1 MLRCSFLAEVN
12 GDHVNAKMEHLACFA
27 GGMLGLY
34 AKAVGSAKPD
44 RSHKFMQVGLSV
56 RRSLK
61 SGSDRSCS
69 PVAL

>member
-34 AKAVGSAKPD
+34 AKAVGSAPD
-44 RSHKFMQVGLSV
+44 RSHKFMQVCRSV
-56 RRSLK
+56 TEELF
-61 SGSDRSCS
+61 DRSCS
-69 PVAL
+69 PPCRQTT